1 VLGDRF
7 LIAERSIAVDDETR
21 VAAQYQVPHDPQTG
35 LPDSHGAT
43 VAPLDLAEIRAA
55 DTAVE
60 TGLAWREKKSIDSLA
75 LGYDEC

>member
-43 VAPLDLAEIRAA
+43 VAPSISPRSALQTPQRKQ
-55 DTAVE
+55 
-60 TGLAWREKKSIDSLA
+60 GLPGEKKNQ
-75 LGYDEC
+75 